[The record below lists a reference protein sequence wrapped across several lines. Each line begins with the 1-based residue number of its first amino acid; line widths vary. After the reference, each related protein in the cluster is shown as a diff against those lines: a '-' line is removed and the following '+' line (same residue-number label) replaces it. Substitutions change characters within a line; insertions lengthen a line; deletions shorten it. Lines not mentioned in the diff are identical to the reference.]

1 MRLDSMVRLI
11 EAADIGA
18 FRELAIHYF
27 DVAGYTAVEIK
38 DGPYDGGSDLRLFQQ
53 GQNPEPIAVQL
64 STQRKSWKS
73 KARADAIRARDVLDS
88 RIFVYITSRRIPAEE
103 AQQVTDD
110 LWSNHAI
117 AGRFVDSQ
125 ALASAFYKAR
135 RTKDVLSALGVLD
148 AASAEGDRGAP
159 ANLREDLA
167 YAYAFFGTDAD
178 GFREAVVDRAVAAY
192 VTHSGNAATRDT
204 VIRTVGKT
212 LKLSQGRD
220 RLVASR
226 VDRMLQTGQL
236 HQDGDTVEVPE
247 AIVEAHKA
255 ARIVRGRQWRKLQ
268 EEIMA
273 ELVGAGLAGKDLDRI
288 STVISEAAG
297 ALMLAAATSVSAAL
311 TPGGEVGPARR
322 QIHAQLSHLE
332 REFSRTEMNSD
343 DAQRLVTGLA
353 EIISKSDIGQTLLAG
368 HLFLSLTSMEPSDLL
383 KALGGH
389 DRLEIF
395 LDASVA
401 IPMLASVLYEP
412 HKERSFQMTH
422 YAFEQA
428 RRYGAELSLP
438 EDYLEES
445 ASHLLDAYDNY
456 RPLLDEDN
464 DLRFSRNA
472 FVAHYV
478 ALRAEGK
485 YNKPFTDYAAS
496 FGLRPSQGVERSFRV
511 ERDWIMAR
519 MRTLFS
525 RYGVKVVQARTVP
538 GQAMRA
544 AQEAISFTS
553 RELAL
558 ERSGRLLKHDARAVA
573 DISSRA
579 AAGNHAVMFCTWDR
593 LHLRLRTAGGA
604 VEWHAVDPSMLG
616 DLFALLSDEED
627 SPIGGAVE
635 VALEL
640 GEEEAARGA
649 EVWDELVGIEQKK
662 FYDAEL
668 LKRAQEFK
676 SAYIEKCRQGEAPE
690 PLATAWERWKQTESL
705 ERAA

>member
-11 EAADIGA
+11 EAADVGS
-18 FRELAIHYF
+18 FRQLAIHYF
-27 DVAGYTAVEIK
+27 DLAGYTTVEIK
-38 DGPYDGGSDLRLFQQ
+38 DGPHDGGSDLALFRQ

-64 STQRKSWKS
+64 STQRKGWRS
-73 KARADAIRARDVLDS
+73 KARSDAVRARDVLGS
-88 RIFVYITSRRIPAEE
+88 RVFVYVTSRRIPAEE
-103 AQQVTDD
+103 AQQVIDD

-125 ALASAFYKAR
+125 ALASTFYKER
-135 RTKDVLSALGVLD
+135 RTNDVLEALGVLD
-148 AASAEGDRGAP
+148 AASAEGDRGTP
-159 ANLREDLA
+159 ANLKEDLA

-178 GFREAVVDRAVAAY
+178 GFREAVIDRTLAAY
-192 VTHSGNAATRDT
+192 VTHSEKAVTRDIA
-204 VIRTVGKT
+204 IRSVGKV
-212 LKLSQGRD
+212 LKLSQGRE
-220 RLVASR
+220 RIIASR
-226 VDRMLQTGQL
+226 IDRMLQTGQL
-236 HQDGDTVEVPE
+236 CQVDDYLQVPE
-247 AIVEAHKA
+247 DIVEAHKS

-268 EEIMA
+268 DEVTD
-273 ELVGAGLAGKDLDRI
+273 ELVEVGLAGKDLERAAD
-288 STVISEAAG
+288 TVSDAAG
-297 ALMLAAATSVSAAL
+297 ALMLAAATSASAAL
-311 TPGGEVGPARR
+311 TSREEVGPARR
-322 QIHAQLSHLE
+322 QIRAELSRLSADFARIGLSGDQAQS
-332 REFSRTEMNSD
+332 
-343 DAQRLVTGLA
+343 LVTKLTKL
-353 EIISKSDIGQTLLAG
+353 ISESDIGQTLLAG
-368 HLFLSLTSMEPSDLL
+368 HLFLSLISMEPSDLL

-445 ASHLLDAYDNY
+445 ASHLLDAYDHY

-485 YNKPFTDYAAS
+485 YDKSFTDYAAS
-496 FGLRPSQGVERSFRV
+496 FGLRPSEGNERSFRV
-511 ERDWIMAR
+511 ERDWIMDR

-525 RYGVKVVQARTVP
+525 RYGVKVVHARTVP
-538 GQAMRA
+538 TQAMRS

-553 RELAL
+553 KELGL
-558 ERSGRLLKHDARAVA
+558 ERSSRLLKHDARAVA

-579 AAGNHAVMFCTWDR
+579 AAGDHAVMFCTWDR

-616 DLFALLSDEED
+616 DLFALLSDEEGA
-627 SPIGGAVE
+627 PIGGAVE

-640 GEEEAARGA
+640 GEEEATRGA
-649 EVWDELVGIEQKK
+649 EVWDELIAIEEGK

-668 LKRAQEFK
+668 LRRAQDFK
-676 SAYIEKCRQGEAPE
+676 AAYVDKCREGEMSE
-690 PLATAWERWKQTESL
+690 PLGAAWERWKQTGNL
-705 ERAA
+705 ET

>member
-11 EAADIGA
+11 EAADVGA
-18 FRELAIHYF
+18 FRELAVQYF
-27 DVAGYTAVEIK
+27 DIAGYTAAEIR
-38 DGPYDGGSDLRLFQQ
+38 DGPRDGGGDLGLFQQ
-53 GQNPEPIAVQL
+53 GQNPEPMAVQL
-64 STQRKSWKS
+64 STQRKAWQS
-73 KARADAIRARDVLDS
+73 KARSDAVRARDVLHA
-88 RIFVYITSRRIPAEE
+88 RVFVYLTSRRIPAEE
-103 AQQVTDD
+103 AQQVIDD
-110 LWSNHAI
+110 LWSNHSITA
-117 AGRFVDSQ
+117 RFIDSQ
-125 ALASAFYKAR
+125 ALASTFYKAR
-135 RTKDVLSALGVLD
+135 RTKDVLAALGVLD

-167 YAYAFFGTDAD
+167 YAYAFFGTDAE
-178 GFREAVVDRAVAAY
+178 GFREAVVDRAVAAF
-192 VTHSGNAATRDT
+192 VTHSETAVTRDT
-204 VIRTVGKT
+204 VVRSVGKALNLT
-212 LKLSQGRD
+212 QGRD
-220 RLVASR
+220 RIIGSR
-226 VDRMLQTGQL
+226 IDRMLQTGQL
-236 HQDGDTVEVPE
+236 RQAGNTLEVPE
-247 AIVEAHKA
+247 EIVEAHKS

-268 EEIMA
+268 DEIMA
-273 ELVGAGLAGKDLDRI
+273 ELVEAGLTGKKLEQASATI
-288 STVISEAAG
+288 SDAAG
-297 ALMLAAATSVSAAL
+297 ALMMAAATSASAAL
-311 TPGGEVGPARR
+311 AAGGEVGPARR
-322 QIHAQLSHLE
+322 QIRAQLSRLE
-332 REFSRTEMNSD
+332 RDFARTGMESD
-343 DAQRLVTGLA
+343 DAQQLVTRLA
-353 EIISKSDIGQTLLAG
+353 EIISRSDIGQTLLAG
-368 HLFLSLTSMEPSDLL
+368 HLFLSLISMEHSDLL

-428 RRYGAELSLP
+428 RKYDAELSLP
-438 EDYLEES
+438 QDYLEES

-464 DLRFSRNA
+464 DLRFSQNA

-478 ALRAEGK
+478 ALRSEGK
-485 YNKPFTDYAAS
+485 YDKPFVDYAAS
-496 FGLRPSQGVERSFRV
+496 FGLRPSQGAERSFRV
-511 ERDWIMAR
+511 ERDWIMDR

-553 RELAL
+553 KELEL
-558 ERSGRLLKHDARAVA
+558 ERSGRLLQHDARAVA

-579 AAGNHAVMFCTWDR
+579 AAGDHAVMFCTWDR

-627 SPIGGAVE
+627 APIGGAVE
-635 VALEL
+635 VAMEL

-649 EVWDELVGIEQKK
+649 EVWDELVDIEQSK

-668 LKRAQEFK
+668 LKRAQDFK
-676 SAYIEKCRQGEAPE
+676 AAYVERCRQGEAPE
-690 PLATAWERWKQTESL
+690 PLGTAWERWKQTENL
-705 ERAA
+705 GQVV